1 MLITRFSPAQSSKL
15 NANLQT
21 TRPNLVSH
29 WYLIH
34 TKIRKEQVAL
44 ENLERQ
50 GFECFLPLIR
60 AEKLRRGALLI
71 VQEAL
76 FPRYLFIRLGTGLES
91 QSWSPIRS
99 TVGVS
104 RLVTFGQTPAKID
117 DELVAQLR
125 VKSESAEV
133 QSRHFEPGEQVVV
146 TEGPFVGVE
155 AIYQMADGEGR
166 VMVLLNILSKQVK
179 MAVTPAS
186 IRKLI

>member
-1 MLITRFSPAQSSKL
+1 MS
-15 NANLQT
+15 N
-21 TRPNLVSH
+21 

-34 TKIRKEQVAL
+34 TKIRQERVAL

-60 AEKLRRGALLI
+60 AEKLRRGQLLV

-104 RLVTFGQTPAKID
+104 RLVMRMRTPR
-117 DELVAQLR
+117 L
-125 VKSESAEV
+125 SEGH
-133 QSRHFEPGEQVVV
+133 Q
-146 TEGPFVGVE
+146 
-155 AIYQMADGEGR
+155 
-166 VMVLLNILSKQVK
+166 
-179 MAVTPAS
+179 AS
-186 IRKLI
+186 IFLASTWAALASLRSIRPCR

>member
-1 MLITRFSPAQSSKL
+1 MS
-15 NANLQT
+15 N
-21 TRPNLVSH
+21 

-34 TKIRKEQVAL
+34 TKIRQERVAL

-60 AEKLRRGALLI
+60 AEKLRRGQLQV

-99 TVGVS
+99 TIGVS

-117 DELVAQLR
+117 DTLVNELRAKGDSTEVQLR
-125 VKSESAEV
+125 Y
-133 QSRHFEPGEQVVV
+133 FEPGEQVVV
-146 TEGPFVGVE
+146 TDGPFVGVE
-155 AIYQMADGEGR
+155 AFYQMADGEGR
-166 VMVLLNILSKQVK
+166 VMVLLNILSKTVK
-179 MAVTPAS
+179 MAVSPAS
-186 IRKLI
+186 IRKVR

>member
-1 MLITRFSPAQSSKL
+1 MS
-15 NANLQT
+15 N
-21 TRPNLVSH
+21 

-34 TKIRKEQVAL
+34 TKIRQERVAL

-60 AEKLRRGALLI
+60 AEKLRRGQLQV

-91 QSWSPIRS
+91 QSWAPIRS
-99 TVGVS
+99 TTGVS

-117 DELVAQLR
+117 DGLVTVL
-125 VKSESAEV
+125 KSESDNTDV
-133 QSRHFEPGEQVVV
+133 VLRHFESGEQVVV

-179 MAVTPAS
+179 MRISPAS
-186 IRKLI
+186 IRKAQ